1 MSASPAVHRRPS
13 PSVLC
18 VVVVFSASSGSRYET
33 VETDLFV
40 PSSLLVVKTVLWG
53 ARKNRPPSVS
63 SATNGHFRRALIDA
77 LMCALMSG
85 TPCVNQVSFWHS
97 HFFLYSSSLFKHQRV
112 KWCNARSS
120 VSFFSSS
127 FERNCSLLRIILART
142 LSATLSYSS
151 ARLSATLQTSL
162 PCTKSSK
169 IPSPTIRRWSAAKFL
184 QAAHITRAVVSIAFI
199 K

>member
-85 TPCVNQVSFWHS
+85 TPCLNEVSFWHS
-97 HFFLYSSSLFKHQRV
+97 HFFFYILLPYSNINVSNGAMHAVVLAFFLLLLNEIAHRCELFWLELFQRRSVTLQHVLARPLKRHCLALSLRKF
-112 KWCNARSS
+112 
-120 VSFFSSS
+120 
-127 FERNCSLLRIILART
+127 LLRPFAVGQQRNSYKLPT
-142 LSATLSYSS
+142 SLEQLSA
-151 ARLSATLQTSL
+151 
-162 PCTKSSK
+162 
-169 IPSPTIRRWSAAKFL
+169 
-184 QAAHITRAVVSIAFI
+184 
-199 K
+199 